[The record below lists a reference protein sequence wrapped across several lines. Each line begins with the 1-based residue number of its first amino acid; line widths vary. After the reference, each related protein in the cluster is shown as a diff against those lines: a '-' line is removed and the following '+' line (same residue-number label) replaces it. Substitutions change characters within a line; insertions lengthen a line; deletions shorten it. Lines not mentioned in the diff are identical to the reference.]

1 MKLKF
6 ILVLLLLIAEHSIWA
21 QQDTILLKEVEI
33 KNVREQPHSYKI
45 DYLLPQSIEQSP
57 AKDVGGLLRSIPNV
71 SGIKKGAAG
80 VDPVVR
86 GFKYSQLNVLL
97 NGAIKIEG
105 GCPNRMDPT
114 ASHVAVNDVLKV
126 IVVKGPFALK
136 YGPSFGGV
144 INLIT
149 WNPVFYSSYRTNLQ
163 GMLGVQSNGL
173 GYKSSIKVSGG
184 NQSLTYQASLGYSNY
199 GDYQD
204 GEQRWVKASMKH
216 YNAKANVGYRINKNN
231 IVDAGVDGSF
241 GRDVDFPALS
251 MDEREDNTR
260 VYNLNYRGVNISRS
274 VNIVELKSWLSDVHH
289 LMDNKNRPFSDTVVA
304 VSTINAKDGGV
315 RGSININLKKGVL
328 ETGFD
333 YESIYKDG
341 SRVKTMIKQPNLP
354 IKVESIWSNSTINN
368 IGIYSNY
375 QIKQN
380 SLNWMLSGR
389 IDFNYSSSKPIA
401 INGMDGLPFYENS
414 NTSSR
419 FVNMSLSGG
428 FTWNINNNRR
438 LSFSLGRGVRSA
450 DMTERFI
457 TLFPIGYDNFDYIG
471 NPQLK
476 PEVNYEADLGM
487 FNSSKGNCIFNTNLF
502 FSFVT
507 DFIGSIRVP
516 PSVIRPQTKGVLGV
530 KQFTNFN
537 KVWLTGFE
545 FSFDTP
551 EEKLWQLRLNVAY
564 TFGINPKTTG
574 YTIDNGHI
582 TDEYILYNDPLPEI
596 PPLEFNA
603 LFQYRL
609 FNSRLLPV
617 VNWRVVAPQRQISQ
631 SYGEHQSKA
640 FQIFDIKV
648 NYKFSN
654 NLSLWA
660 GVNNILDAA
669 FYEHLNRN
677 IIGSTLPLYEPG
689 RNFYINFIF
698 NF

>member
-6 ILVLLLLIAEHSIWA
+6 ILVLLFLIAEHSIWA

-33 KNVREQPHSYKI
+33 KNVREQPHLYKI

-71 SGIKKGAAG
+71 SGIKKGAVG

-86 GFKYSQLNVLL
+86 GFKYSQVNVML

-114 ASHVAVNDVLKV
+114 ASHVAINDVVKV
-126 IVVKGPFALK
+126 IVIKGPFALK

-149 WNPVFYSSYRTNLQ
+149 WNPVFYSSYQTNLQ

-173 GYKSSIKVSGG
+173 GYKSSIKVRGG
-184 NQSLTYQASLGYSNY
+184 NQSLTYQASVGYSNY

-216 YNAKANVGYRINKNN
+216 YYAKANVGYRINKNS

-260 VYNLNYRGVNISRS
+260 VYNLNYHGVNLSRG

-354 IKVESIWSNSTINN
+354 IKVESIWSSSTVNN
-368 IGIYSNY
+368 IGVYSNY
-375 QIKQN
+375 QIKQK
-380 SLNWMLSGR
+380 SLNWILSGR
-389 IDFNYSSSKPIA
+389 IDFNHADSNPIV
-401 INGMDGLPFYENS
+401 INRMDGLPLYENS
-414 NTSSR
+414 NTSSH
-419 FVNMSLSGG
+419 FVNLSISGG

-438 LSFSLGRGVRSA
+438 LSFSIGRGVRSA

-457 TLFPIGYDNFDYIG
+457 TLLPVGYDNFDYLG

-476 PEVNYEADLGM
+476 PEINYEADLGM
-487 FNSSKGNCIFNTNLF
+487 VNSSKGNCIFNTNLF

-551 EEKLWQLRLNVAY
+551 EEKLWQLKLNVAY

-582 TDEYILYNDPLPEI
+582 TDEYTLYNDPLPEI
-596 PPLEFNA
+596 PPLEFTA
-603 LFQYRL
+603 LFQYSL

-631 SYGEHQSKA
+631 SYGERQSKA
-640 FQIFDIKV
+640 FQILDIKV

-660 GVNNILDAA
+660 GINNIFDAA